1 MKSHHFGENE
11 IQNVQGENFSELSKI
26 IGESYFN
33 TQQYEQAL
41 KHLKKYKGKKG
52 KWDPYRFLPTGLCP
66 IMKQETIHKPLSNS
80 VKSLVK
86 KINWPKMPIIT
97 WRNAISK
104 NSENLLRSMH
114 LGVRHP

>member
-1 MKSHHFGENE
+1 MGHIAYQLEDYASASNSFTRVSKKNQQENLGYFQVEMNFKLGRFEKAITLGENE

-52 KWDPYRFLPTGLCP
+52 KWTHTDFY
-66 IMKQETIHKPLSNS
+66 Q
-80 VKSLVK
+80 
-86 KINWPKMPIIT
+86 
-97 WRNAISK
+97 
-104 NSENLLRSMH
+104 
-114 LGVRHP
+114 LGYAY